1 MCCLCCKSG
10 PVSGTIHL
18 DRIGFVPGEEIN
30 INAEIQNLSS
40 FDCDVWAILEMV
52 KFPIVNVITLL
63 LVFCRQRF
71 AEAAVEW
78 FYFILWNK
86 PIMLDRFFYGAI
98 SSRVSGFRKSFLLSF
113 VFLLEQ
119 IIDLLIKLYRLFHPY
134 LRQFF
139 AKMKTAKNIGQ

>member
-18 DRIGFVPGEEIN
+18 DRIGFVPGEEID
-30 INAEIQNLSS
+30 INVEIQNLSS

-71 AEAAVEW
+71 AEAAVE
-78 FYFILWNK
+78 
-86 PIMLDRFFYGAI
+86 
-98 SSRVSGFRKSFLLSF
+98 
-113 VFLLEQ
+113 
-119 IIDLLIKLYRLFHPY
+119 
-134 LRQFF
+134 
-139 AKMKTAKNIGQ
+139 